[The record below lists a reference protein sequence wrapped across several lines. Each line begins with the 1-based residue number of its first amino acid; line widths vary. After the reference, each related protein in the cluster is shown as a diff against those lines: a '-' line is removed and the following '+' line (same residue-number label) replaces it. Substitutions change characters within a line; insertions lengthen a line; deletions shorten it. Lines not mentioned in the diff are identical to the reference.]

1 MNTIKQPEM
10 ISYQELEKLRGES
23 IHLEMEETKLQRY
36 WHTLKRQWPIFVML
50 IPVLVFFLLFR
61 YRPILEL
68 IVAFKSYDA
77 TVTSNAF
84 ESPWVG
90 FYALRELM
98 FSTKDYTVLFWR
110 AFRNTST
117 ISMCGLLFGFPIPI
131 ILALLFSEIKSDGFR
146 SITQILTY
154 LPNFISTLVITSS
167 LFLML
172 RPGQADA
179 NIQPGII
186 NGMLV
191 WLGVVQPEVNM
202 LGNPAYFRTIFIL
215 SDIWEGAGYGSI
227 VYFAAI
233 MAISPTSYEAAKID
247 GANKLD
253 QIRYVTFPG
262 MAPTL
267 TIMLIL
273 RIGNILS
280 VGYEKIILM
289 TEFEQHSVLD
299 TADVLSTFI
308 LRVGSVY
315 GSSSGLTIP
324 NDLVRAF
331 STSADLFNSFIAM
344 FLVLGAN
351 FISRRVSDTSLF

>member
-1 MNTIKQPEM
+1 MNLEKERNI
-10 ISYQELEKLRGES
+10 ISYKELEALREEA
-23 IHLEMEETKLQRY
+23 IFNEMEKSKVQRY
-36 WHTLKRQWPIFVML
+36 WLTLKSQWPIFVML
-50 IPVLVFFLLFR
+50 IPVIVFFLLFR

-68 IVAFKSYDA
+68 VIGFKSFDA
-77 TVTSNAF
+77 NITSNTFA
-84 ESPWVG
+84 SPWIG
-90 FYALRELM
+90 FHALQELM
-98 FSTKDYTVLFWR
+98 FGTKEYTVLFWR
-110 AFRNTST
+110 AFRNTFT
-117 ISMCGLLFGFPIPI
+117 ISMYGLLFGFPIPI

-146 SITQILTY
+146 SITQVLTY
-154 LPNFISTLVITSS
+154 LPKFISTVVITSL

-172 RPGQADA
+172 RPGQADV
-179 NIQPGII
+179 NIQPGVI
-186 NGMLV
+186 NGFLV
-191 WLGVVQPEVNM
+191 WLGAVPNETNL
-202 LGNPAYFRTIFIL
+202 LGNPAYFRSIFIL

-253 QIRYVTFPG
+253 QIRYVTLPG

-273 RIGNILS
+273 RIGGILS

-289 TEFEQHSVLD
+289 TENEVHWVLD

-308 LRVGSVY
+308 LRLGNVY
-315 GSSSGLTIP
+315 GSSAGLSLP
-324 NDLVRAF
+324 PDLVRAF

>member
-1 MNTIKQPEM
+1 MNLTNNQSI
-10 ISYQELEKLRGES
+10 ISYQELEALREES
-23 IHLEMEETKLQRY
+23 IYKEMEESKLHRY
-36 WHTLKRQWPIFVML
+36 WLTIKRQWPIFVML

-68 IVAFKSYDA
+68 IIGFKSYDA
-77 TVTSNAF
+77 NITSNTF
-84 ESPWVG
+84 ESPWIG

-98 FSTKDYTVLFWR
+98 FGTREYTVLFWR
-110 AFRNTST
+110 AFRNTFT
-117 ISMCGLLFGFPIPI
+117 ISMYGLLFGFPIPI

-154 LPNFISTLVITSS
+154 LPKFISTVVITSL

-179 NIQPGII
+179 NIQPGVI
-186 NGMLV
+186 NSFLV
-191 WLGVVQPEVNM
+191 WLGAVPNETNL
-202 LGNPAYFRTIFIL
+202 LGNPAYFRSIFIL

-233 MAISPTSYEAAKID
+233 MSISPTSYEAAKID

-253 QIRYVTFPG
+253 QIRYVTLPG

-273 RIGNILS
+273 RIGGILS

-289 TEFEQHSVLD
+289 TENEVHWVLD
-299 TADVLSTFI
+299 SADVLSTFI
-308 LRVGSVY
+308 LRLGNVY
-315 GSSSGLTIP
+315 GSSAGLSVP
-324 NDLVRAF
+324 PDLIRAF

>member
-1 MNTIKQPEM
+1 MNLANEKTIL
-10 ISYQELEKLRGES
+10 SYQELESLREEA
-23 IHLEMEETKLQRY
+23 IITEMEQTKLSRY
-36 WHTLKRQWPIFVML
+36 WLTIKRQWPIFVML
-50 IPVLVFFLLFR
+50 IPVIVFFLLFR

-68 IVAFKSYDA
+68 IIGFKSFDA
-77 TVTSNAF
+77 NITNNTFA
-84 ESPWVG
+84 SPWIG

-98 FSTKDYTVLFWR
+98 FGSREYTVLFWR
-110 AFRNTST
+110 AFRNTFT
-117 ISMCGLLFGFPIPI
+117 ISMYGLLFGFPIPI
-131 ILALLFSEIKSDGFR
+131 ILALLFSEIKSEGFR

-154 LPNFISTLVITSS
+154 LPKFISTVVITSL

-186 NGMLV
+186 NGFLV
-191 WLGVVQPEVNM
+191 WLGAVPNETNL
-202 LGNPAYFRTIFIL
+202 LGNPAYFRSIFIL

-253 QIRYVTFPG
+253 QIRYVTLPG

-273 RIGNILS
+273 RIGGILS

-289 TEFEQHSVLD
+289 TENEVHWVLD
-299 TADVLSTFI
+299 SADVLSTFI
-308 LRVGSVY
+308 LRLGNVY
-315 GSSSGLTIP
+315 GSTAGLSVP
-324 NDLVRAF
+324 PDLIRAF

>member
-1 MNTIKQPEM
+1 MNETKQPEI
-10 ISYQELEKLRGES
+10 ISYKELESLRGES
-23 IHLEMEETKLQRY
+23 IHLVMEETKLTRY
-36 WHTLKRQWPIFVML
+36 WQTLKRQWPIFVML
-50 IPVLVFFLLFR
+50 IPVLVYFLLFR

-68 IVAFKSYDA
+68 LVAFKSYDPN
-77 TVTSNAF
+77 VTTDSF
-84 ESPWVG
+84 QSPWVG

-98 FSTKDYTVLFWR
+98 FSSKEYTQLFWK
-110 AFRNTST
+110 AFRNTFT
-117 ISMCGLLFGFPIPI
+117 ISMYGLLFGFPIPI
-131 ILALLFSEIKSDGFR
+131 ILALLFSEIKSDGYR
-146 SITQILTY
+146 SITQILSY
-154 LPNFISTLVITSS
+154 LPKFISTVVITSL

-172 RPGQADA
+172 RPEQADA
-179 NIQPGII
+179 FIKPGII
-186 NGMLV
+186 NGMLTS
-191 WLGVVQPEVNM
+191 LGLVPPETNI
-202 LGNPAYFRTIFIL
+202 LGSAAYFRSVYIL

-233 MAISPTSYEAAKID
+233 MSISPTSYEAARID

-253 QIRYVTFPG
+253 QIRYVTLPG

-273 RIGNILS
+273 RIGSILS

-289 TEFEQHSVLD
+289 TENEQHAVLE

-308 LRVGSVY
+308 LRLGNVY
-315 GSSSGLTIP
+315 GSSAGLSVP
-324 NDLVRAF
+324 NDLIRAF